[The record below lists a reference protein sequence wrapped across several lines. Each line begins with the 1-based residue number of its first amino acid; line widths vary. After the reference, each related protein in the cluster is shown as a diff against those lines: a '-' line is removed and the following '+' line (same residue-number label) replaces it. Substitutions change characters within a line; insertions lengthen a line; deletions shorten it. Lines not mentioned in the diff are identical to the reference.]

1 MKLLNGIYST
11 IQLMKET
18 LIVIALTISTI
29 TVVVVLGTILAFLDN
44 NNVSQ
49 LAYAQTNATSTT
61 NNMTMAK
68 SDNITA
74 PIAPQGTSINASN
87 TTTP

>member
-1 MKLLNGIYST
+1 MVFYCT

-18 LIVIALTISTI
+18 LIVIALIISTM
-29 TVVVVLGTILAFLDN
+29 TVVVALGNILAFLDN
-44 NNVSQ
+44 NNNISQ
-49 LAYAQTNATSTT
+49 LAYAQTNATP

-68 SDNITA
+68 SENITA
-74 PIAPQGTSINASN
+74 PIAPQGTSINVSN